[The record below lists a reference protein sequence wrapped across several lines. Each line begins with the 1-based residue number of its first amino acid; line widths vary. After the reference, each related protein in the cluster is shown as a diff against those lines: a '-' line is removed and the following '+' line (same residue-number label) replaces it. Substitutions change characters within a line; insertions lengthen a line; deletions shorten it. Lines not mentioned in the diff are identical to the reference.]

1 MVPLFFQIKGYQ
13 PTLKAQ
19 LIAVIKLMNVQ
30 QWVEIQA
37 KPTNIRLSRARGAKQ
52 TVRNI
57 FLVALLVSL
66 LFVPAFYWWFQVD
79 LIWVAAYAAISAVL
93 AFTVPFSYN
102 LLGFEK
108 RDQQRVLAAKEQAN
122 YERILGEIRTISLN
136 LNEIGEIEASKQ
148 TDRLLGMVDDYHEV
162 ITKRFA
168 DSPLSVSSHAEIAQR
183 VQNIVVQ
190 NLSDLV
196 VIARSVSGID
206 REDLANSMP
215 EQGADLA
222 IERRMELVSAQR
234 TKMNEIIEANRT
246 LLTALAETLVEVA
259 NIQKQDATEHDEAI
273 LRLRELADR
282 AKKFHI

>member
-1 MVPLFFQIKGYQ
+1 VRKIS
-13 PTLKAQ
+13 
-19 LIAVIKLMNVQ
+19 IA
-30 QWVEIQA
+30 
-37 KPTNIRLSRARGAKQ
+37 
-52 TVRNI
+52 
-57 FLVALLVSL
+57 ALLVSIL
-66 LFVPAFYWWFQVD
+66 LIPLFFWWFQPD
-79 LIWVAAYAAISAVL
+79 IIWLAGFGAFSIVSAF
-93 AFTVPFSYN
+93 AVPFSYH

-122 YERILGEIRTISLN
+122 YEKILSDIRTISIN
-136 LNEIGEIEASKQ
+136 LDDIGEAEASKQ

-162 ITKRFA
+162 VTKRFA

-196 VIARSVSGID
+196 VIARSVAGID
-206 REDLANSMP
+206 REDLANSRQ
-215 EQGADLA
+215 ENGAGAA
-222 IERRMELVSAQR
+222 IERRMELVDTQR
-234 TKMNEIIEANRT
+234 AKMDEIIDANRT

-259 NIQKQDATEHDEAI
+259 NIQKQDAAEHDEAI